1 MSWLL
6 DTNVL
11 LRLLDAQS
19 PEHAVAEATVH
30 RLIAGGES
38 VFISTQVLVEFWAV
52 ATRPEAVNGLG
63 WSTETAADAVRAL
76 RELFPLLNET
86 PDALDRW
93 FELVNRFQ
101 VAGKH
106 PHDARLAALL
116 LAHGVRRILTFNTAD
131 FPFAW
136 GVEAIHPS
144 DLAETRP
151 PSVT

>member
-106 PHDARLAALL
+106 THDARLAALL
-116 LAHGVRRILTFNTAD
+116 LAHRVRRILTFNTAD
-131 FPFAW
+131 FPAVW
-136 GVEAIHPS
+136 GVGAAHPS
-144 DLAETRP
+144 DSHRTPA